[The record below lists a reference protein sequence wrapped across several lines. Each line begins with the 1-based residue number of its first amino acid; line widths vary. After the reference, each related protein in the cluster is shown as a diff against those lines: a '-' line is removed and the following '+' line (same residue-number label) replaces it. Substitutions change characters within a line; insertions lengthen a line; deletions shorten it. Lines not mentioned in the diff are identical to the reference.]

1 MTVDCQL
8 KSSCKEVGKREM
20 ELGFWR
26 EREETPRTSIRS
38 VHSPRE
44 EETHEKYGRKLVI
57 LEGQVTLMV

>member
-1 MTVDCQL
+1 
-8 KSSCKEVGKREM
+8 VGKREM